1 MLTEKIFENSGL
13 DTSCCG
19 RKTACWDLHAVDSV
33 EDPLALVAQV
43 KAIMVLVDGVKKI
56 QKSSMTYYQ
65 QLSCRYKTFCMG
77 WLGMHPLE
85 YLYAKL
91 ADHLKIFYM
100 RFFHLHGFPVLKY
113 LLKVFNN
120 SEKNIPIQGF

>member
-77 WLGMHPLE
+77 WPGMG
-85 YLYAKL
+85 
-91 ADHLKIFYM
+91 I
-100 RFFHLHGFPVLKY
+100 
-113 LLKVFNN
+113 
-120 SEKNIPIQGF
+120 